1 MDLNA
6 EIKTMIAKALAV
18 DITDV
23 VSEAHLKDDLG
34 GDSLAILNLA
44 TVLSKRYSLEIV
56 YDDMVEIESVSELVQ
71 LVASKIS
78 ST

>member
-1 MDLNA
+1 MDLSA

-18 DITDV
+18 DVTDV

-44 TVLSKRYSLEIV
+44 TALSKRYSLEIV

>member
-6 EIKTMIAKALAV
+6 EIKTMIAKTLAV
-18 DITDV
+18 DVTDV
-23 VSEAHLKDDLG
+23 VSESHLKDDLG

-44 TVLSKRYSLEIV
+44 TALSKRYSIEIV

-71 LVASKIS
+71 LVKSKIS

>member
-18 DITDV
+18 DVTDV

-44 TVLSKRYSLEIV
+44 TALSKRYSTEIV

>member
-1 MDLNA
+1 MDLSA

-18 DITDV
+18 DVTDV

-44 TVLSKRYSLEIV
+44 TALSKRYSLEIV

-71 LVASKIS
+71 LVASKIA

>member
-6 EIKTMIAKALAV
+6 EIKIMIAKALAV
-18 DITDV
+18 DVTDV

-44 TVLSKRYSLEIV
+44 TALSKRYSLEIV

>member
-6 EIKTMIAKALAV
+6 EIKTMLAKALAV
-18 DITDV
+18 DVTDV

-44 TVLSKRYSLEIV
+44 TALSKRYSIEIV

>member
-1 MDLNA
+1 MDINA

-18 DITDV
+18 DVTDV

-44 TVLSKRYSLEIV
+44 TALSKCYSIEIV

-71 LVASKIS
+71 LVASKIA

>member
-1 MDLNA
+1 MDINA

-18 DITDV
+18 DVTDV

-44 TVLSKRYSLEIV
+44 TALSKRYSLEIV

>member
-18 DITDV
+18 DVTDV

-44 TVLSKRYSLEIV
+44 TALSKRYSLEIV

>member
-1 MDLNA
+1 MYLRF
-6 EIKTMIAKALAV
+6 II
-18 DITDV
+18 DV

-44 TVLSKRYSLEIV
+44 TALSKRYSLEIV

>member
-18 DITDV
+18 DVTDV

-44 TVLSKRYSLEIV
+44 TVLSKRYSIEIV

>member
-6 EIKTMIAKALAV
+6 EIKTMIARALAV
-18 DITDV
+18 DVTDV

-44 TVLSKRYSLEIV
+44 TALSKRYSLEIV

>member
-18 DITDV
+18 DVADV

-44 TVLSKRYSLEIV
+44 TALSKRYSIEIV

-71 LVASKIS
+71 LVESKIS

>member
-1 MDLNA
+1 MELNA

-18 DITDV
+18 DVTDV
-23 VSEAHLKDDLG
+23 VSEAHLMDDLG

-44 TVLSKRYSLEIV
+44 TALSKRYSIEIV